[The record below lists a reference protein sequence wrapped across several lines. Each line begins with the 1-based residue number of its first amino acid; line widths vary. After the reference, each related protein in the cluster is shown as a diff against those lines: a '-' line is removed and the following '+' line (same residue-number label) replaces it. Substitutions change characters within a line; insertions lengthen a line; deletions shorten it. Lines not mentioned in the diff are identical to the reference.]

1 MALFVNEMPGPS
13 HRQTE
18 VVDLDEGTAL
28 PTIVSIAGVVLVI
41 AGILFLLATSQDGA
55 QAGSSSN
62 VSSVVPKSVTV
73 PAMRAMSA
81 KMPSFEGS
89 VPADDIGPTTYRIGV
104 DSLAM
109 RLVRS
114 ELLSR

>member
-1 MALFVNEMPGPS
+1 MALFVNEMPGPRR
-13 HRQTE
+13 HQPQ
-18 VVDLDEGTAL
+18 VVDLDEGTTL
-28 PTIVSIAGVVLVI
+28 PRIVSIAGVVLVI
-41 AGILFLLATSQDGA
+41 AGILFLLATSQDGV

-81 KMPSFEGS
+81 QMPSFDGS
-89 VPADDIGPTTYRIGV
+89 VPADDIGPTSYRIGV

-109 RLVRS
+109 RVVMS
-114 ELLSR
+114 EFLSR